1 MMERHSFCTERP
13 RALTIVLL
21 AVSLLSPGS
30 LLAVDGE
37 LRIVTAGG
45 EERDPVLASARKLC
59 HDHDVEWES
68 VRIDAEPADAV
79 SEAVRRWDADCLF
92 MGAFGHGRL
101 HDLLLG
107 SHTEEIL
114 EAVRVPTFLVR

>member
-1 MMERHSFCTERP
+1 M
-13 RALTIVLL
+13 
-21 AVSLLSPGS
+21 
-30 LLAVDGE
+30 
-37 LRIVTAGG
+37 
-45 EERDPVLASARKLC
+45 LASARKLC